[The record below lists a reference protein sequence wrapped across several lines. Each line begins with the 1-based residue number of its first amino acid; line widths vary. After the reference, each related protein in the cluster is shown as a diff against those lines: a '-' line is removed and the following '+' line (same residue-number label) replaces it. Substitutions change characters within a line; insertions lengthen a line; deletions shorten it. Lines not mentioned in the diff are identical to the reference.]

1 MSDFMY
7 VDLNEKQI
15 EIFEFIKEQQL
26 LKGYPPSVREICAAV
41 GLKST
46 STVHGHLNKLEKLG
60 YIRRDPTKPR
70 AIEILDGGNVFA
82 NNNNTVMQEM
92 INLPLVGQVT
102 AGEPILAQQNI
113 QEYIPL
119 PAQLIKGTDTFLLKV
134 KGESMINAGILDNDY
149 VVVDKGATASNSQIV
164 VALVNKESATVKRFF
179 KEGNNVR
186 LQPENDFMDPIIL
199 NERDVEIVGT
209 VTGVFRV
216 L

>member
-1 MSDFMY
+1 MSSSE
-7 VDLNEKQI
+7 LSNKQLMI
-15 EIFEFIKEQQL
+15 LEFIKEQL
-26 LKGYPPSVREICAAV
+26 LAKGYPPSVREICQAV

-46 STVHGHLNKLEKLG
+46 STVHSHLNKLEKLG

-102 AGEPILAQQNI
+102 AGEPILAQQNN

-216 L
+216 F